1 VMRTKLESLV
11 KHQEENEIC
20 ERKITGVDRDGEIL
34 DGVMRSIYF
43 YHFIMGGKDGFVSL
57 M

>member
-1 VMRTKLESLV
+1 MSTKLKSVE
-11 KHQEENEIC
+11 HQEENEIC